1 MCLPVGS
8 TDHSSYGKVK
18 CLVTQG
24 LGFPYRLGNQCHSY
38 PGDSSRLISSW
49 AALFGLVRQVGRLDE
64 RLKIASQRTRFFKKE
79 INNTIIQHAY
89 ETFFMSD
96 QIPDFQD

>member
-1 MCLPVGS
+1 MSFLPWRLFAFDLLVG
-8 TDHSSYGKVK
+8 V
-18 CLVTQG
+18 L
-24 LGFPYRLGNQCHSY
+24 
-38 PGDSSRLISSW
+38 
-49 AALFGLVRQVGRLDE
+49 ALFGLVRQVGRLDE